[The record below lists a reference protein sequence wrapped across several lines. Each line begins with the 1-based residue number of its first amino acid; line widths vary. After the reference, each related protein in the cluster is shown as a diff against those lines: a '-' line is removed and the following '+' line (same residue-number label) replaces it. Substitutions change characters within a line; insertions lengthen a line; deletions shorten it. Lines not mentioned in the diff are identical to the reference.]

1 MTVLNKGVTAS
12 STSAIVDAM
21 NAVSSLAQG
30 VTGVLDTASKAL
42 GTLNLKASAMY
53 AKAEVDTK
61 HDLIVHRVTSK
72 DAAALRL
79 ASQKYAIKQELA
91 LSDELQELFVECA
104 ALFD

>member
-1 MTVLNKGVTAS
+1 MLNKGVTAS
-12 STSAIVDAM
+12 STGAVVDVM
-21 NAVSSLAQG
+21 NTVSSLAQG
-30 VTGVLDTASKAL
+30 VTGTVETISKAL

-72 DAAALRL
+72 DSAALRL
-79 ASQKYAIKQELA
+79 ATQKHAIKQELA
-91 LSDELQELFVECA
+91 HSTELQELFVECA